1 MDLYNEKEMS
11 SSLMSQNKLKL
22 WVGVSLRSVHVKVS
36 MLIPD
41 IRYLQPRKRG
51 SVSSEPRQSGSLE
64 ASL

>member
-11 SSLMSQNKLKL
+11 SSLMSQNKLI
-22 WVGVSLRSVHVKVS
+22 RSVHVKVS
-36 MLIPD
+36 RLIPD